1 MLKKGGSRIAIVK
14 DGGGKV
20 LAEKLHFKL
29 QLHWRPGGQ
38 TMGEPLSFV
47 IYQYYILILN
57 NIYALLQY
65 AVYDLCISI
74 CTMFYTICSFACTW
88 RQSQTMQ

>member
-1 MLKKGGSRIAIVK
+1 MTTRAPAVLKKGGSRIAIVK

-38 TMGEPLSFV
+38 TMGEPLFFE
-47 IYQYYILILN
+47 IYQYYILIL
-57 NIYALLQY
+57 ITYILFAIC
-65 AVYDLCISI
+65 CI
-74 CTMFYTICSFACTW
+74 
-88 RQSQTMQ
+88 

>member
-1 MLKKGGSRIAIVK
+1 MGDRVIPLKLFRLLEHHIAFVK

-38 TMGEPLSFV
+38 TMGEPLFFE
-47 IYQYYILILN
+47 IYQYYILIL
-57 NIYALLQY
+57 ITYILFAIC
-65 AVYDLCISI
+65 CI
-74 CTMFYTICSFACTW
+74 
-88 RQSQTMQ
+88 